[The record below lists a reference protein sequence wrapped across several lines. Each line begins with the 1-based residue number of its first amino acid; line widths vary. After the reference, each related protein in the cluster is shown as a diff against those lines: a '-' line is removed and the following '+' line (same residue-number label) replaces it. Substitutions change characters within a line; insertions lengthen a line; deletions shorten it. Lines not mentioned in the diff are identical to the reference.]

1 VGSWRHSRC
10 ESCSPAYMRPL
21 NSLTSF
27 CWLKCPDTGARGS
40 MAFADHRHCSSSTS
54 GSRRVSELSER
65 GEGRAPGTRVPGLLQ
80 QSSPAAAMSTSLW
93 FIHSTK
99 HVGAISWS
107 AAQCDKS
114 VLLPVLGGGSDD
126 ERLLSVA
133 SLIPQGERIS
143 GLSF

>member
-1 VGSWRHSRC
+1 
-10 ESCSPAYMRPL
+10 
-21 NSLTSF
+21 
-27 CWLKCPDTGARGS
+27 

-65 GEGRAPGTRVPGLLQ
+65 GEGAVRGEHREHAFPAYSNSGHPRQRCPRACGSYIAPN
-80 QSSPAAAMSTSLW
+80 MLW
-93 FIHSTK
+93 
-99 HVGAISWS
+99 AISWS